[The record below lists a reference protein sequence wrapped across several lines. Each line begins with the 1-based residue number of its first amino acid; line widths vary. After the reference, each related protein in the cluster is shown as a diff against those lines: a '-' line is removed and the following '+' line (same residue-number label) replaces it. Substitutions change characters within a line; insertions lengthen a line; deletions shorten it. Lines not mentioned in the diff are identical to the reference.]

1 VIEDPSL
8 IVLGAALA
16 IDVALG
22 EPPSRLHPVV
32 WMGTLTRAL
41 LRFAPATGPARQLIA
56 GAVIAVVVPAA
67 AVGLAI
73 ASQQAPSPLAL
84 VLAIFLLTSTV
95 AARALGDAARAV
107 QGPLERGDL
116 EIARHGLRSLCSRDP
131 SALGPTE
138 LAAGAVESVA
148 ENASDSVVAP
158 LFYYAVFGLPGAL
171 AYRAI
176 NTLDAMIGYRG
187 RDEYLGKAAARLD
200 DAANLIPA
208 RLTAALLLLA
218 GAVTG
223 RDLRRGWRV
232 LRRDGA
238 TTASPNAGRPMA
250 AIAGLLAVELEKP
263 GQYRLGAPAA
273 APTAATIAAAW
284 RLVTI
289 VFAAAA
295 LLCAAAILA
304 RAA

>member
-16 IDVALG
+16 IDALVG

-32 WMGTLTRAL
+32 WIGRLTRAL
-41 LRFAPATGPARQLIA
+41 LRVAPAKGPARQLIA
-56 GAVIAVVVPAA
+56 GAVIAVVVPAVA
-67 AVGLAI
+67 AGLGVAALHAPPLVAI
-73 ASQQAPSPLAL
+73 
-84 VLAIFLLTSTV
+84 VLAVFLLTSTF
-95 AARALGDAARAV
+95 AARALGEAARAV
-107 QGPLERGDL
+107 QRPLERGDL
-116 EIARHGLRSLCSRDP
+116 AMARHGLRSLCSRDP
-131 SALGPTE
+131 SALGATE

-158 LFYYAVFGLPGAL
+158 LFYYAVLGLPGAL

-187 RDEYLGKAAARLD
+187 RYEYLGKVAARLD

-208 RLTAALLLLA
+208 RLTAALLLVA
-218 GAVTG
+218 GALT
-223 RDLRRGWRV
+223 RRNVAAGWRV

-263 GQYRLGAPAA
+263 GQYRLGTPAA
-273 APTAATIAAAW
+273 APTAATIAGAW

-304 RAA
+304 RHA

>member
-1 VIEDPSL
+1 VPCE
-8 IVLGAALA
+8 
-16 IDVALG
+16 
-22 EPPSRLHPVV
+22 RPV
-32 WMGTLTRAL
+32 RA
-41 LRFAPATGPARQLIA
+41 
-56 GAVIAVVVPAA
+56 
-67 AVGLAI
+67 
-73 ASQQAPSPLAL
+73 
-84 VLAIFLLTSTV
+84 
-95 AARALGDAARAV
+95 
-107 QGPLERGDL
+107 PLERGDL
-116 EIARHGLRSLCSRDP
+116 AMARHGLRSLCSRDP
-131 SALGPTE
+131 SALGATE

-158 LFYYAVFGLPGAL
+158 LFYYAVLGLPGAL

-187 RDEYLGKAAARLD
+187 KYEYLGKAAARLD

-208 RLTAALLLLA
+208 RITAALLLVA
-218 GAVTG
+218 GALT
-223 RDLRRGWRV
+223 RKDLRGGWGV

-284 RLVTI
+284 RLVVI

-304 RAA
+304 RHA